1 MLNTCMYSL
10 RSTNIYV
17 ASDGLSVRLADFG
30 LYSLAARAVARVRC
44 GVDASADSPVAAW
57 MAPQVLRGNAF
68 SPYDDVSG
76 STYRTRVLSPGYIY
90 STDLVY
96 SPTPLFTPFHS
107 ILSLYPHLLLP
118 IGTYN
123 VCSDD
128 SLLTEDVLV
137 IWSYP
142 VTGVQLCDGPLFGDI
157 AIVAVRGVD
166 GERGCGVSGETL
178 LDDA

>member
-76 STYRTRVLSPGYIY
+76 SAYRTRILSPGYLY
-90 STDLVY
+90 STDLFY

-107 ILSLYPHLLLP
+107 ILSLDPHLLLP
-118 IGTYN
+118 IGTYI
-123 VCSDD
+123 
-128 SLLTEDVLV
+128 T
-137 IWSYP
+137 
-142 VTGVQLCDGPLFGDI
+142 F
-157 AIVAVRGVD
+157 VAMI
-166 GERGCGVSGETL
+166 L
-178 LDDA
+178 Y